1 MNVQRNGRS
10 PLEPMSSR
18 PTIRRAWLALVWLA
32 SMGLVSAP
40 AVAQGSPDARLHYP
54 AQPTSDASDASRLV
68 VHGALD
74 IPLIE
79 PLLDDF
85 HRRYPHIELTY
96 RNFTTLEIYRT
107 FMANAGKLGTN
118 GITADVV
125 MSSAMPWQYRLAN
138 DGYAQ
143 PLYSEVAHNWPDWA
157 RWRQE
162 LFGITFEP
170 IVIVYRQE
178 LAERFGAVESHADL
192 LALLER
198 ESEALRGRV
207 VTYDPA
213 TSGVGYTYAIEEA
226 RLSPRYWELVAALG
240 SVDAELVGT
249 TREMLVGLAEG
260 RYLIGYNLLGSYARG
275 FVRDHPELTIA
286 VPSDYALVMQR
297 LAFIA
302 RSADNPRAAKLF
314 LDYLLSEAGQR
325 VISEQTP
332 LGAVHPALS
341 GDGSASALRAR
352 LGEALRPIPLSP
364 GLLATLD
371 DLKRKALLSRWMREF
386 QRGAATQDAR
396 PPPRKTPTP

>member
-1 MNVQRNGRS
+1 MAQ
-10 PLEPMSSR
+10 
-18 PTIRRAWLALVWLA
+18 
-32 SMGLVSAP
+32 SAP
-40 AVAQGSPDARLHYP
+40 DAQLHLP
-54 AQPTSDASDASRLV
+54 PQPGAEASAISQLV
-68 VHGALD
+68 IHGALD
-74 IPLIE
+74 LPLIA
-79 PLLDDF
+79 PLLEDF
-85 HRRYPHIELTY
+85 HRRYPQIELTY
-96 RNFTTLEIYRT
+96 RNFTTLDIYRT
-107 FMANAGKLGTN
+107 FMANAGEVGTDET
-118 GITADVV
+118 TADVV

-138 DGYAQ
+138 DGHAQ
-143 PLYSEVAHNWPDWA
+143 PLHSEAARNWPDWA

-170 IVIVYRQE
+170 IVIVYRRE

-198 ESEALRGRV
+198 ESAALRGRV
-207 VTYDPA
+207 VTYDP
-213 TSGVGYTYAIEEA
+213 TRSGVGYTYAIEEA

-240 SVDAELVGT
+240 GVDADLVGT

-275 FVRDHPELTIA
+275 FVREHPDLVIA
-286 VPSDYALVMQR
+286 VPTDYALVMQR

-302 RSADNPRAAKLF
+302 RSADHPRAARLF

-332 LGAVHPALS
+332 LGAVHPALH

-371 DLKRKALLSRWMREF
+371 DLKREALLSLWTREF
-386 QRGAATQDAR
+386 QQGAAAQDTYLLPQA
-396 PPPRKTPTP
+396 TP

>member
-1 MNVQRNGRS
+1 MKVQRLVSRYRQASLS
-10 PLEPMSSR
+10 PRR
-18 PTIRRAWLALVWLA
+18 PIMRLALIWLAC
-32 SMGLVSAP
+32 MG
-40 AVAQGSPDARLHYP
+40 AVAGSPVLALNAPDATLHYP
-54 AQPTSDASDASRLV
+54 AQPTSDANAVSQLI

-74 IPLIE
+74 VPLIE

-96 RNFTTLEIYRT
+96 RNFTTLAIYRT
-107 FMANAGKLGTN
+107 FMDNAGEAGNHET
-118 GITADVV
+118 TADVV

-143 PLYSEVAHNWPDWA
+143 PLHSESARNWPDWA

-170 IVIVYRQE
+170 IVIVYRRE

-192 LALLER
+192 LSLLER
-198 ESEALRGRV
+198 ESEALRDRV

-213 TSGVGYTYAIEEA
+213 SSGVGYTYAIEEA

-249 TREMLVGLAEG
+249 TREMLTGLAEG

-275 FVRDHPELTIA
+275 FVRNHPELTIA

-297 LAFIA
+297 LAFIS

-332 LGAVHPALS
+332 LGAIHPALN
-341 GDGSASALRAR
+341 GDGTASALRAR
-352 LGEALRPIPLSP
+352 LAEALRPIPLSP

-386 QRGAATQDAR
+386 QRGAATQDMY
-396 PPPRKTPTP
+396 PSPRETP